1 MEIGGNRRSVLDCQ
15 RNMPRSPQ
23 EEYAANLRSSTF
35 GLPVVAPFPLLE
47 HSGRVGDI
55 GFFDKGGNYHCLANA
70 FDTLVLVIENLAHV
84 LSGSRV

>member
-1 MEIGGNRRSVLDCQ
+1 MDIDDNRHNVLDYQ

-23 EEYAANLRSSTF
+23 EEYAANLGSSTL
-35 GLPVVAPFPLLE
+35 GLPVVVPFLLLE